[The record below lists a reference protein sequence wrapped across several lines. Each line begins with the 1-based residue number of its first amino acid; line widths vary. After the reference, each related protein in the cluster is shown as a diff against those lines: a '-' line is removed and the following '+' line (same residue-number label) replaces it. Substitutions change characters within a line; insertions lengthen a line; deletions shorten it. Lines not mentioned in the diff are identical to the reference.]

1 MPEYAPHSH
10 VFVDESKVGGYYV
23 AASVVAAGDV
33 NATRKAVRALLLPKQ
48 KRIHFTD
55 ERDDRRKKLL
65 KDFARLNV
73 AVSVY
78 VAKGLKDKEAR
89 PLCLTALAEDVAV
102 CQVEH
107 LYLEKDDSSFDNDK
121 RVLARTFAGYE
132 HRPRYAFPK
141 AHEEPLL
148 WVSDAVAWCYQK
160 RGPWVGMAGPLVSE
174 VCMLT

>member
-1 MPEYAPHSH
+1 MPAYAPHSH

-33 NATRKAVRALLLPKQ
+33 SATRRAVRALLLPRQ

-65 KDFARLNV
+65 RDFA
-73 AVSVY
+73 
-78 VAKGLKDKEAR
+78 G
-89 PLCLTALAEDVAV
+89 
-102 CQVEH
+102 
-107 LYLEKDDSSFDNDK
+107 LYLEKDDSSFETDK
-121 RVLARTFAGYE
+121 RVLARTFAGYQY
-132 HRPRYAFPK
+132 HPRYVFPK

-160 RGPWVGMAGPLVSE
+160 RGPWVRVAAPLVSE
-174 VCMLT
+174 VCTLT

>member
-1 MPEYAPHSH
+1 MPAYAPHSH

-33 NATRKAVRALLLPKQ
+33 SATRRAVRALLLPRQ

-65 KDFARLNV
+65 RDFAGLEV
-73 AVSVY
+73 TVCVY
-78 VAKGLKDKEAR
+78 VAKGLRDKEAR
-89 PLCLTALAEDVAV
+89 PLCLTALAADVAASRV
-102 CQVEH
+102 DH
-107 LYLEKDDSSFDNDK
+107 LYLEKDDSSFETDK
-121 RVLARTFAGYE
+121 RVLARTFAGYQY
-132 HRPRYAFPK
+132 HPRYVFPK

-160 RGPWVGMAGPLVSE
+160 RGPWVRVAAPLVSE
-174 VCMLT
+174 VCTLT

>member
-1 MPEYAPHSH
+1 MPAYAPHSH

-33 NATRKAVRALLLPKQ
+33 SATRRAVRALLLPRQ

-65 KDFARLNV
+65 RDFAGLEV
-73 AVSVY
+73 TVCVY
-78 VAKGLKDKEAR
+78 VAKGLR
-89 PLCLTALAEDVAV
+89 
-102 CQVEH
+102 
-107 LYLEKDDSSFDNDK
+107 DDSSFETDK
-121 RVLARTFAGYE
+121 RVLARTFAGYQY
-132 HRPRYAFPK
+132 HPRYVFPK

-160 RGPWVGMAGPLVSE
+160 RGPWVRVAAPLVSE
-174 VCMLT
+174 VCTLT

>member
-1 MPEYAPHSH
+1 

-33 NATRKAVRALLLPKQ
+33 NAVRKAVRTLLLPKQ

-55 ERDDRRKKLL
+55 EKDDRRKKLL
-65 KDFARLNV
+65 KDFALLDV

-78 VAKGLKDKEAR
+78 VAKGLRDKEAR
-89 PLCLTALAEDVAV
+89 PLCLTALAEDVAT
-102 CQVEH
+102 CQVDH
-107 LYLEKDDSSFDNDK
+107 LYLEKDDSSFDSDK

-148 WVSDAVAWCYQK
+148 WISDAVAWCYQK

-174 VCMLT
+174 VCLLT